1 MEPNEAL
8 GVAAQVAVA
17 LAGFAGVVVVFRS
30 GSLHEWSKADKFRL
44 RLLLSNSLTPLGLCL
59 VGVLLLSA
67 KISPDTIWRWCS
79 GVAAA
84 VLFRM
89 AVVYVRDFRGVPR
102 VELQTAGASAP
113 LFYVGGMIGTLVTL
127 LQLYNTVLLNAFWP
141 FFLAIVT
148 LILAAMVQFVRLV
161 IH

>member
-8 GVAAQVAVA
+8 GTAAQVAVA

-30 GSLHEWSKADKFRL
+30 GSVHEWSNADRFRL
-44 RLLLSNSLTPLGLCL
+44 RLLLSNSLVPLGLCL
-59 VGVLLLSA
+59 VGLLLLSA

-79 GVAAA
+79 GVAAS

-89 AVVYVRDFRGVPR
+89 AFVYVRDFRRLPR
-102 VELQTAGASAP
+102 AELQAAGASAA
-113 LFYVGGMIGTLVTL
+113 LFYVGGVIGTLVTL
-127 LQLYNTVLLNAFWP
+127 LQLYNIAMLNAFWP
-141 FFLAIVT
+141 FFVAIVT
-148 LILAAMVQFVRLV
+148 LIFAAMVQFVRLV

>member
-17 LAGFAGVVVVFRS
+17 LAGFAGVVVVFRA
-30 GSLHEWSKADKFRL
+30 GSVHEWSKADKFRL

-59 VGVLLLSA
+59 VGVLLLAA

-89 AVVYVRDFRGVPR
+89 AAVYVRDFRSFPR
-102 VELQTAGASAP
+102 VELEAAGASAP
-113 LFYVGGMIGTLVTL
+113 LFYVGGVMGSLVTL
-127 LQLYNTVLLNAFWP
+127 LQLYNVAILNSFWP

-148 LILAAMVQFVRLV
+148 LIFAAMVQFVRLV
-161 IH
+161 MH